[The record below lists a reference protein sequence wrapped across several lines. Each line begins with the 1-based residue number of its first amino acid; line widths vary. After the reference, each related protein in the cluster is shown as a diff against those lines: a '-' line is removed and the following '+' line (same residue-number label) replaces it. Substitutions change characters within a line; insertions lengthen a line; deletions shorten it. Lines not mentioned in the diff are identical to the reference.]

1 MSKRRIH
8 TYPDTVLRGKSAPV
22 EKVDAQVVELIQ
34 DMSQIMASAL
44 GIGLAAPQV
53 GVPSRIITVDAGD
66 GLISLIN
73 PVILER
79 HGRVLMEEGCLSCP
93 GIAVDVAR
101 SEKVLVRCLN
111 QQGNEVTIEAEG
123 LKARVLQHE
132 IDHLNGV
139 LILDKLPWLERMM
152 AKRKLRGQ

>member
-1 MSKRRIH
+1 MSKRHIH
-8 TYPDTVLRGKSAPV
+8 TYPDAILRGKSAP
-22 EKVDAQVVELIQ
+22 
-34 DMSQIMASAL
+34 DMSQIMVSAM

-53 GVPSRIITVDAGD
+53 GVPRRIITVDAGD

-73 PVILER
+73 PVILEH
-79 HGRVLMEEGCLSCP
+79 HGQVHMEEGCLSCP

-101 SEKVLVRCLN
+101 SEKVLVRCLDP
-111 QQGNEVTIEAEG
+111 QGSEVIIEAEG
-123 LKARVLQHE
+123 LKARILQHE